1 MSFIGEAWRRFM
13 FLLRRGKMDRD
24 LAEEMRQH
32 AALKAEKNIAY
43 GMAPDEAQHAAQR
56 QIGNVTRQMEESRQ
70 SWGFPAV
77 ESVWQDIRYGL
88 RGLRKSPGFTTIA
101 MLTLALGIGAS
112 TAIFSIVNT
121 VLLRP
126 LPYKD
131 SSRLVHVWTVSSM
144 FPEFTLGQSIPNL
157 QDIEARSHSF
167 ETLATFEVRARNLTG
182 SGEPEQ
188 LRTVEVSP
196 SFLTLFGVHPI
207 IGRDFRPED
216 EQRKDGDVVLLSYG
230 LWQRRFG
237 GDRSIIGR
245 TIMLSQQPWTVAGVL
260 PSGFSFPGNIDALV
274 PRNIP
279 PGNRTERQAWMYTAL
294 GKLRPGV
301 SLAKA
306 QSEMN
311 GIAAALAHQ
320 YPQDATGIQFPL
332 VTLQDDATRRS
343 KPQLLALLGAVGFL
357 LLIACANV
365 SNLVLSRG
373 LRRQREIAVRAA
385 LGASRRRILR
395 QLLIESLLLAMAGGV
410 AGAGLAIAGV
420 RLFRALAPAGFPRIE
435 ELRTEPVTLLIALIV
450 SALAGILC
458 GLAPALTITRGDLN
472 LPIRDNSAAS
482 SAPVR
487 LFSLRSFLVV
497 AEVALALVL
506 LTGSA
511 LMAQS
516 MMRLLRVDTGLTTDH
531 LLTGEMTLPKALYD
545 SKDSQHLFLERLLQ
559 ALQARRQF
567 SGAVLTNSPLLTGSV
582 TVTSFN
588 PALLGSTEKK
598 TTIEIRSVTP
608 DYFSTL
614 GIRIQRGR
622 IFNERDTAGALSV
635 ALINEAMA
643 RRFFPGQDP
652 LGKPLKFDADD
663 KTPSQIVGVV
673 ADTRDSGLNAPPRL
687 QAYFPLLQNPS
698 ERVYILVRSS
708 LDPAATIAEV
718 QRTVWSVDK
727 DLPLSKTRT
736 MGEVISESVAEPR
749 FRTWLVSIFAIAGL
763 TLTLIG
769 IYGVISYS
777 VRQRTREMGIR
788 IALGAQSGSL
798 LGLVLRQAVVLTV
811 TGAVIGIIGSLLLM
825 RLLASQ
831 LFEIKPGD
839 PVTLIGAVLLMMI
852 VAVAASWVP
861 ARRATKVDPMIALRY
876 E

>member
-1 MSFIGEAWRRFM
+1 MSGIGEISRR
-13 FLLRRGKMDRD
+13 
-24 LAEEMRQH
+24 
-32 AALKAEKNIAY
+32 
-43 GMAPDEAQHAAQR
+43 
-56 QIGNVTRQMEESRQ
+56 S
-70 SWGFPAV
+70 V
-77 ESVWQDIRYGL
+77 ESVAQDVRYGL
-88 RGLRKSPGFTTIA
+88 RGLRKSPGFTTVA

-131 SSRLVHVWTVSSM
+131 SSRLVHVWTTSTM

-167 ETLATFEVRARNLTG
+167 ETLATYETRARNLTG
-182 SGEPEQ
+182 RGEPEQ
-188 LRTVEVSP
+188 LRTAEVSS
-196 SFLTLFGVHPI
+196 SFLALFGVHPVA
-207 IGRDFRPED
+207 GRDFRPED

-230 LWQRRFG
+230 LWQQRFG
-237 GDRSIIGR
+237 GDRNIVGKVI
-245 TIMLSQQPWTVAGVL
+245 TLDQKPWTVAGVL
-260 PSGFSFPGNIDALV
+260 PSGFSFPGKIDALV

-279 PGNRTERQAWMYTAL
+279 PENLRERQAWMYSTL

-301 SLAKA
+301 PLGTA

-332 VTLQDDATRRS
+332 VTLQNAATRNG
-343 KPQLLALLGAVGFL
+343 KPELLALLGAVGFL

-373 LRRQREIAVRAA
+373 LRRRREIAVRAA

-395 QLLIESLLLAMAGGV
+395 QLVIESLLLAMAGGV
-410 AGAGLAIAGV
+410 AGAALAIIGV
-420 RLFRALAPAGFPRIE
+420 RLFRVLAPAGFPRIE
-435 ELRTEPVTLLIALIV
+435 ELHTEPVTLLIALIV

-458 GLAPALTITRGDLN
+458 GLAPAMTITRGDLN

-487 LFSLRSFLVV
+487 MVSLRSFLVV

-531 LLTGEMTLPKALYD
+531 LLTGELTLPKALYD

-559 ALQARRQF
+559 ALHARPQF
-567 SGAVLTNSPLLTGSV
+567 SGVVLTNSPLLTGSL
-582 TVTSFN
+582 TVSSFN
-588 PALLGSTEKK
+588 PAVLGSSEKK
-598 TTIEIRSVTP
+598 TTLEIRSVTP

-614 GIRIQRGR
+614 GIRIKRGR
-622 IFNERDTAGALSV
+622 IFNERDTTGTLPV

-643 RRFFPGQDP
+643 RRFFSGSDP
-652 LGKPLKFDADD
+652 IGKQLKFDADD
-663 KTPSQIVGVV
+663 KTGSQIVGVA

-698 ERVYILVRSS
+698 ERVHILVRSS
-708 LDPAATIAEV
+708 LDPAAAIAEV
-718 QRTVWSVDK
+718 QRAVWSVDK

-749 FRTWLVSIFAIAGL
+749 FRTWLLSAFAFAGL
-763 TLTLIG
+763 ILTLIG

-798 LGLVLRQAVVLTV
+798 LGLVLRQAVVLAL
-811 TGAVIGIIGSLLLM
+811 TGAVCGAIGSLLLM

-839 PVTLIGAVLLMMI
+839 PGTLIGAALLMMI
-852 VAVAASWVP
+852 VALAASWIP
-861 ARRATKVDPMIALRY
+861 ARRATKVDPMIALRH

>member
-13 FLLRRGKMDRD
+13 FLLRRGQMDRD

-207 IGRDFRPED
+207 IGRDLRPED

-708 LDPAATIAEV
+708 LDPAAAIAEV

>member
-1 MSFIGEAWRRFM
+1 MSLIGQAWRRFM
-13 FLLRRGKMDRD
+13 FLLRRGQMDRD

-32 AALKAEKNIAY
+32 AALKAERNIAS
-43 GMAPDEAQHAAQR
+43 GMDPDEAQYAAKR

-70 SWGFPAV
+70 SWGFPFV
-77 ESVWQDIRYGL
+77 ESVIQDMHYSL
-88 RGLRKSPGFTTIA
+88 RGLRKSPSFTAVA

-126 LPYKD
+126 LPFKD

-167 ETLATFEVRARNLTG
+167 ETFATYEVHERNLTG

-188 LRTVEVSP
+188 LRTAEVSS
-196 SFLTLFGVHPI
+196 SFLTLFGVHPVV
-207 IGRDFRPED
+207 GRDFRPED
-216 EQRKDGDVVLLSYG
+216 EQKKDGDVVLLSYG

-237 GDRSIIGR
+237 GNASIVGKA
-245 TIMLSQQPWTVAGVL
+245 IMLGHKPWTVAGVL
-260 PSGFSFPGNIDALV
+260 PSGFSFPANIDALV
-274 PRNIP
+274 PRDIP
-279 PGNRTERQAWMYTAL
+279 PGNFRERQAWMYMTL
-294 GKLRPGV
+294 GKLRPDV
-301 SLAKA
+301 PLAKA

-311 GIAAALAHQ
+311 GIAAALARQ
-320 YPQDATGIQFPL
+320 YPQDATGVQFPL
-332 VTLQDDATRRS
+332 VTIQDDRTRRG

-373 LRRQREIAVRAA
+373 LRRQREIALRTA

-395 QLLIESLLLAMAGGV
+395 QLLMESLLLAMTGGV
-410 AGAGLAIAGV
+410 AGTALAITGV

-435 ELRTEPVTLLIALIV
+435 ELRTEPITLLIALII

-472 LPIRDNSAAS
+472 PSIRDSSSAS
-482 SAPVR
+482 SAPAR
-487 LFSLRSFLVV
+487 LFSLRSSLVV
-497 AEVALALVL
+497 TEVALALVL

-516 MMRLLRVDTGLTTDH
+516 MMRLLRADTGLTTEH
-531 LLTGEMTLPKALYD
+531 LLTGELTLPKALYD

-559 ALQARRQF
+559 ALQSRPQF

-582 TVTSFN
+582 TVSSFD
-588 PALLGSTEKK
+588 PAVLGSSEKK
-598 TTIEIRSVTP
+598 TTLQTHSVTP
-608 DYFSTL
+608 DYFPTL
-614 GIRIQRGR
+614 GIRILRGR
-622 IFNERDTAGALSV
+622 VFNERDTTGTLSV
-635 ALINEAMA
+635 VVINDIMA
-643 RRFFPGQDP
+643 RRFFSGENP
-652 LGKPLKFDADD
+652 LGKKLKFGDDD
-663 KTPSQIVGVV
+663 KTSSQIVGVV
-673 ADTRDSGLNAPPRL
+673 ANTRDSGLNAPPRL
-687 QAYFPLLQNPS
+687 QAYFPILQNPS

-708 LDPAATIAEV
+708 LDPAAAIAEV
-718 QRTVWSVDK
+718 QSAVWSVDK

-749 FRTWLVSIFAIAGL
+749 FRTWLLSIFAIAGL

-777 VRQRTREMGIR
+777 VGQRTREMGIR
-788 IALGAQSGSL
+788 IALGAQSASL
-798 LGLVLRQAVVLTV
+798 LGLVLRQAIVIAV
-811 TGAVIGIIGSLLLM
+811 TGAIFGIIGSLLLM

-839 PVTLIGAVLLMMI
+839 PVTLIGAALLMMI
-852 VAVAASWVP
+852 VALVASWIP

>member
-1 MSFIGEAWRRFM
+1 MSGIGE
-13 FLLRRGKMDRD
+13 
-24 LAEEMRQH
+24 
-32 AALKAEKNIAY
+32 I
-43 GMAPDEAQHAAQR
+43 
-56 QIGNVTRQMEESRQ
+56 SRT
-70 SWGFPAV
+70 FI
-77 ESVWQDIRYGL
+77 ESVGQDVRYGL
-88 RGLRKSPGFTTIA
+88 RGLRKSPGFTTVA

-131 SSRLVHVWTVSSM
+131 SSRLVHVWTTSTM

-167 ETLATFEVRARNLTG
+167 ETLATYETRARNLTG

-188 LRTVEVSP
+188 VRTADVSS
-196 SFLTLFGVHPI
+196 SFLTLFGVHPVL
-207 IGRDFRPED
+207 GRDFRPED

-237 GDRSIIGR
+237 GNRSIVGQVI
-245 TIMLSQQPWTVAGVL
+245 TLDQKPWIVAGVL
-260 PSGFSFPGNIDALV
+260 PSGFSFPGKIDALV
-274 PRNIP
+274 PRNVP
-279 PGNRTERQAWMYTAL
+279 PEHLRERQAWMYMTL
-294 GKLRPGV
+294 GKLRPDV
-301 SLAKA
+301 PLAMA

-320 YPQDATGIQFPL
+320 YPKDAAGIQFPL
-332 VTLQDDATRRS
+332 MTLQANATRNG

-373 LRRQREIAVRAA
+373 VRRQREIAVRAA

-395 QLLIESLLLAMAGGV
+395 QLVIESLLLAMAGGV
-410 AGAGLAIAGV
+410 AGAVVAIAGV
-420 RLFRALAPAGFPRIE
+420 RLFRVLAPAGFPRIE
-435 ELRTEPVTLLIALIV
+435 ELRTEPITLLIALIV

-458 GLAPALTITRGDLN
+458 GLAPAMTITRGDLN
-472 LPIRDNSAAS
+472 VPIRDNSAAS

-487 LFSLRSFLVV
+487 LVSLRSFLVV

-559 ALQARRQF
+559 ALKARPQF
-567 SGAVLTNSPLLTGSV
+567 NGVVLTNSPLLTGSL
-582 TVTSFN
+582 TVSSFD
-588 PALLGSTEKK
+588 PAVLGSSEKK
-598 TTIEIRSVTP
+598 TTLEIRSVTP

-622 IFNERDTAGALSV
+622 IFNEHDTTGSLSV

-643 RRFFPGQDP
+643 RRFFSGKDP
-652 LGKPLKFDADD
+652 IGKQLKFDADD
-663 KTPSQIVGVV
+663 KTGSQIVGVV

-698 ERVYILVRSS
+698 ERVHILVRSS
-708 LDPAATIAEV
+708 LDPAAAIAEV
-718 QRTVWSVDK
+718 QRAVWSVDK

-749 FRTWLVSIFAIAGL
+749 FRTWLLSAFAFAGL
-763 TLTLIG
+763 ILTLIG

-798 LGLVLRQAVVLTV
+798 LGLVLRQAVALAL
-811 TGAVIGIIGSLLLM
+811 TGAVCGAIGSLLLM

-839 PVTLIGAVLLMMI
+839 PVTLIGAALLMMI
-852 VAVAASWVP
+852 VALAASWFP
-861 ARRATKVDPMIALRY
+861 ARRATKVDPMIALRH

>member
-1 MSFIGEAWRRFM
+1 
-13 FLLRRGKMDRD
+13 
-24 LAEEMRQH
+24 
-32 AALKAEKNIAY
+32 
-43 GMAPDEAQHAAQR
+43 
-56 QIGNVTRQMEESRQ
+56 
-70 SWGFPAV
+70 
-77 ESVWQDIRYGL
+77 
-88 RGLRKSPGFTTIA
+88 
-101 MLTLALGIGAS
+101 
-112 TAIFSIVNT
+112 
-121 VLLRP
+121 
-126 LPYKD
+126 
-131 SSRLVHVWTVSSM
+131 
-144 FPEFTLGQSIPNL
+144 
-157 QDIEARSHSF
+157 
-167 ETLATFEVRARNLTG
+167 
-182 SGEPEQ
+182 
-188 LRTVEVSP
+188 VEVSP

-207 IGRDFRPED
+207 IGRDLRPED

-708 LDPAATIAEV
+708 LDPAAAIAEV

>member
-1 MSFIGEAWRRFM
+1 M
-13 FLLRRGKMDRD
+13 FLLRRGQMDRD

-207 IGRDFRPED
+207 IGRDLRPED

-708 LDPAATIAEV
+708 LDPAAAIAEV

>member
-1 MSFIGEAWRRFM
+1 MSFTGQAWRRFM
-13 FLLRRGKMDRD
+13 FLLRRRQMDRD

-32 AALKAEKNIAY
+32 AALKAQKNVAS
-43 GMAPDEAQHAAQR
+43 GMDPDEAQYAAQR
-56 QIGNVTRQMEESRQ
+56 QIGNVTRMMEESRQ
-70 SWGFPAV
+70 SWGFPAL

-88 RGLRKSPGFTTIA
+88 RGLRKSPGFTTVA

-131 SSRLVHVWTVSSM
+131 SSRLVHVWTVTTM

-167 ETLATFEVRARNLTG
+167 ETLATYEVGARNLTG
-182 SGEPEQ
+182 NGEPEQ
-188 LRTVEVSP
+188 LRTAEVS
-196 SFLTLFGVHPI
+196 SGFLTLFGVHPVV
-207 IGRDFRPED
+207 GRDFRPED

-237 GDRSIIGR
+237 GDGNIVGR
-245 TIMLSQQPWTVAGVL
+245 IIMLGQKPWTVAGVL

-274 PRNIP
+274 PRDVP
-279 PGNRTERQAWMYTAL
+279 PGNLRERQAWMYMTL
-294 GKLRPGV
+294 GKLRPGGP
-301 SLAKA
+301 LAMAPSAMK
-306 QSEMN
+306 
-311 GIAAALAHQ
+311 GIATPLAPQ
-320 YPQDATGIQFPL
+320 YPQDAAGIEFPL
-332 VTLQDDATRRS
+332 VTLHDAETRNG

-357 LLIACANV
+357 LLIGCANV

-373 LRRQREIAVRAA
+373 LRRQREIAVRTA
-385 LGASRRRILR
+385 LGRSRRRILR

-410 AGAGLAIAGV
+410 AGAVLAMAGV
-420 RLFRALAPAGFPRIE
+420 RLFRTLAPAGFPRIE
-435 ELRTEPVTLLIALIV
+435 ELRTEPVTLLIALII

-472 LPIRDNSAAS
+472 LSIRDTTAAS
-482 SAPVR
+482 SAPAH

-516 MMRLLRVDTGLTTDH
+516 MVRLLRADTGLTTDH
-531 LLTGEMTLPKALYD
+531 LLTGELTLPKALYD

-559 ALQARRQF
+559 ALQTQPQF
-567 SGAVLTNSPLLTGSV
+567 SGVVLTNSPLLTGSG
-582 TVTSFN
+582 TVSSFD
-588 PALLGSTEKK
+588 PAALGSSEKK
-598 TTIEIRSVTP
+598 TTLEIRSVTP
-608 DYFSTL
+608 DYFSAL

-622 IFNERDTAGALSV
+622 IFNERDTTGSLPV

-643 RRFFPGQDP
+643 RRFFSGEDP
-652 LGKPLKFDADD
+652 LGKQLKFGDDD
-663 KTPSQIVGVV
+663 KTSSQIVGVV

-698 ERVYILVRSS
+698 ERVDILVRSS
-708 LDPAATIAEV
+708 LDPAVAIAGV
-718 QRTVWSVDK
+718 QRAVWSVDK

-736 MGEVISESVAEPR
+736 MGEVISDSVAEPR
-749 FRTWLVSIFAIAGL
+749 FRTWLLSIFAIAGL
-763 TLTLIG
+763 SLTLIG

-798 LGLVLRQAVVLTV
+798 LGLVLRQAVVLAV
-811 TGAVIGIIGSLLLM
+811 TGAVCGVIGSLLLM

-839 PVTLIGAVLLMMI
+839 PVTLTGAALLMMI
-852 VAVAASWVP
+852 VALAASWIP

>member
-1 MSFIGEAWRRFM
+1 MSGIGE
-13 FLLRRGKMDRD
+13 
-24 LAEEMRQH
+24 
-32 AALKAEKNIAY
+32 I
-43 GMAPDEAQHAAQR
+43 
-56 QIGNVTRQMEESRQ
+56 SRT
-70 SWGFPAV
+70 FI
-77 ESVWQDIRYGL
+77 ESVSQDVRYGL
-88 RGLRKSPGFTTIA
+88 RGLRKSPGFTTVA

-131 SSRLVHVWTVSSM
+131 SSRLVHVWTTSTM

-167 ETLATFEVRARNLTG
+167 ETLATYETRARNLTG

-188 LRTVEVSP
+188 LRTADVSS
-196 SFLTLFGVHPI
+196 SFLTLFGVHPVL
-207 IGRDFRPED
+207 GRDFRPED

-237 GDRSIIGR
+237 GNRSIVGQVI
-245 TIMLSQQPWTVAGVL
+245 TLDQKPWIVAGVL
-260 PSGFSFPGNIDALV
+260 PSGFSFPGKIDALV
-274 PRNIP
+274 PRNVP
-279 PGNRTERQAWMYTAL
+279 PEHLRERQAWMYMTL
-294 GKLRPGV
+294 GKLRPDV
-301 SLAKA
+301 PLAMA

-320 YPQDATGIQFPL
+320 YPKDAAGIQFPL
-332 VTLQDDATRRS
+332 MTLQANATRNG

-373 LRRQREIAVRAA
+373 VRRQREIAVRAA

-395 QLLIESLLLAMAGGV
+395 QLVIESLLLAMAGGV
-410 AGAGLAIAGV
+410 AGAVVAIAGV
-420 RLFRALAPAGFPRIE
+420 RLFRVLAPAGFPRIE
-435 ELRTEPVTLLIALIV
+435 ELRTEPITLLIALIV

-458 GLAPALTITRGDLN
+458 GLAPAMTITRGDLN
-472 LPIRDNSAAS
+472 VPIRDNSAAS

-487 LFSLRSFLVV
+487 LVSLRSFLVV

-559 ALQARRQF
+559 ALKARPQF
-567 SGAVLTNSPLLTGSV
+567 SGVVLTNSPLLTGSL
-582 TVTSFN
+582 TVSSFD
-588 PALLGSTEKK
+588 PAVLGSSEKK
-598 TTIEIRSVTP
+598 TTLEIRSVTP

-622 IFNERDTAGALSV
+622 IFNEHDTTGSLSV

-643 RRFFPGQDP
+643 RRFFSGKDP
-652 LGKPLKFDADD
+652 IGKQLKFDADD
-663 KTPSQIVGVV
+663 KTGSQIVGVV

-698 ERVYILVRSS
+698 ERVHILVRSS
-708 LDPAATIAEV
+708 LDPAAAIAEV
-718 QRTVWSVDK
+718 QRAVWSVDK

-749 FRTWLVSIFAIAGL
+749 FRTWLLSAFAFAGL
-763 TLTLIG
+763 ILTLIG

-788 IALGAQSGSL
+788 IALGAQSESL
-798 LGLVLRQAVVLTV
+798 LGLILRQAIVLAV
-811 TGAVIGIIGSLLLM
+811 TGAVCGAIGSLLLM

-839 PVTLIGAVLLMMI
+839 PVTLIGASLLMMI
-852 VAVAASWVP
+852 VALAASWFP
-861 ARRATKVDPMIALRY
+861 ARRATKVDPMIALRH

>member
-1 MSFIGEAWRRFM
+1 
-13 FLLRRGKMDRD
+13 
-24 LAEEMRQH
+24 
-32 AALKAEKNIAY
+32 
-43 GMAPDEAQHAAQR
+43 
-56 QIGNVTRQMEESRQ
+56 
-70 SWGFPAV
+70 
-77 ESVWQDIRYGL
+77 
-88 RGLRKSPGFTTIA
+88 
-101 MLTLALGIGAS
+101 
-112 TAIFSIVNT
+112 
-121 VLLRP
+121 
-126 LPYKD
+126 
-131 SSRLVHVWTVSSM
+131 
-144 FPEFTLGQSIPNL
+144 
-157 QDIEARSHSF
+157 
-167 ETLATFEVRARNLTG
+167 
-182 SGEPEQ
+182 
-188 LRTVEVSP
+188 
-196 SFLTLFGVHPI
+196 
-207 IGRDFRPED
+207 
-216 EQRKDGDVVLLSYG
+216 
-230 LWQRRFG
+230 
-237 GDRSIIGR
+237 
-245 TIMLSQQPWTVAGVL
+245 
-260 PSGFSFPGNIDALV
+260 
-274 PRNIP
+274 
-279 PGNRTERQAWMYTAL
+279 
-294 GKLRPGV
+294 
-301 SLAKA
+301 
-306 QSEMN
+306 MN

-777 VRQRTREMGIR
+777 MRQRTREMGIR

>member
-1 MSFIGEAWRRFM
+1 MSGIGEISRRS
-13 FLLRRGKMDRD
+13 
-24 LAEEMRQH
+24 
-32 AALKAEKNIAY
+32 I
-43 GMAPDEAQHAAQR
+43 
-56 QIGNVTRQMEESRQ
+56 
-70 SWGFPAV
+70 
-77 ESVWQDIRYGL
+77 ESVAQDVRYGL
-88 RGLRKSPGFTTIA
+88 RGLRKSPGFTTVA

-131 SSRLVHVWTVSSM
+131 SSRLVHVWTTSTM
-144 FPEFTLGQSIPNL
+144 FPEFTIGQSIPNL
-157 QDIEARSHSF
+157 QDIEARSHSL
-167 ETLATFEVRARNLTG
+167 ETLATYETRARNLTG

-188 LRTVEVSP
+188 LRTADVS
-196 SFLTLFGVHPI
+196 SNFLTLFGVHPLM
-207 IGRDFRPED
+207 GRDFRPED

-230 LWQRRFG
+230 LWQQRFG
-237 GDRSIIGR
+237 GDRNIVGKVI
-245 TIMLSQQPWTVAGVL
+245 TLDQKPWTVVGIL
-260 PSGFSFPGNIDALV
+260 PSGFSFPGKIDALI

-279 PGNRTERQAWMYTAL
+279 PGNLRERQAWMYMTL

-301 SLAKA
+301 PLATA

-320 YPQDATGIQFPL
+320 YPKDATGIQFPL
-332 VTLQDDATRRS
+332 VTLQANATRNG
-343 KPQLLALLGAVGFL
+343 KPELLALLGAVGFL

-395 QLLIESLLLAMAGGV
+395 QLVIESLLLAMAGGV
-410 AGAGLAIAGV
+410 AGAVLAVIGV
-420 RLFRALAPAGFPRIE
+420 RLFRVLAPAGFPRIE
-435 ELRTEPVTLLIALIV
+435 ELHTEPVTLLIALIV

-472 LPIRDNSAAS
+472 MPIRDNSAAS

-487 LFSLRSFLVV
+487 MVSLRSFLVV

-516 MMRLLRVDTGLTTDH
+516 MMRLLRADTGLTTDH
-531 LLTGEMTLPKALYD
+531 LLTGELTLPKALYD

-559 ALQARRQF
+559 ALHARPQF
-567 SGAVLTNSPLLTGSV
+567 SGVVLTNSPLLTGSL
-582 TVTSFN
+582 TVSSFD
-588 PALLGSTEKK
+588 PAVLGSSEKK
-598 TTIEIRSVTP
+598 TTLEIRSVTP

-622 IFNERDTAGALSV
+622 IFNERDTTGSLSV

-643 RRFFPGQDP
+643 RRFFSDKDP
-652 LGKPLKFDADD
+652 IGKQLKFDADD
-663 KTPSQIVGVV
+663 KTGSQIVGVV
-673 ADTRDSGLNAPPRL
+673 ADTRDTGLNAPPRL
-687 QAYFPLLQNPS
+687 QEYFPLLQNPS
-698 ERVYILVRSS
+698 ERVHILVRSS
-708 LDPAATIAEV
+708 MDPAAAIAEV
-718 QRTVWSVDK
+718 QRAVWSVDK
-727 DLPLSKTRT
+727 DLPLSKART

-749 FRTWLVSIFAIAGL
+749 FRTWLLSAFAVAGL
-763 TLTLIG
+763 VLTLIG

-798 LGLVLRQAVVLTV
+798 LGLVLRQAVALALA
-811 TGAVIGIIGSLLLM
+811 GAVCGAIGSLLLM

-839 PVTLIGAVLLMMI
+839 PVTLIGAALLMMM
-852 VAVAASWVP
+852 VALAASWIP
-861 ARRATKVDPMIALRY
+861 ARRATKVDPMIALRH

>member
-1 MSFIGEAWRRFM
+1 MSGIGEISRRS
-13 FLLRRGKMDRD
+13 
-24 LAEEMRQH
+24 
-32 AALKAEKNIAY
+32 I
-43 GMAPDEAQHAAQR
+43 
-56 QIGNVTRQMEESRQ
+56 
-70 SWGFPAV
+70 
-77 ESVWQDIRYGL
+77 ESVAQDVRYGL
-88 RGLRKSPGFTTIA
+88 RGLRKSPGFTTVA

-131 SSRLVHVWTVSSM
+131 SSRLVHVWTTSTM

-167 ETLATFEVRARNLTG
+167 ETLATVETRAKNLTG

-188 LRTVEVSP
+188 LRTAAVS
-196 SFLTLFGVHPI
+196 SGFLTLFGVHPVL
-207 IGRDFRPED
+207 GRDFRPED

-237 GDRSIIGR
+237 GDGSIVGR
-245 TIMLSQQPWTVAGVL
+245 VIMLDQQPWTVAGVL
-260 PSGFSFPGNIDALV
+260 PSGFSFPAKIDALV
-274 PRNIP
+274 PRNVP
-279 PGNRTERQAWMYTAL
+279 PEHLRERQAWMYMTL
-294 GKLRPGV
+294 GKLRPDV
-301 SLAKA
+301 PLAMA

-311 GIAAALAHQ
+311 GIASALAHQ
-320 YPQDATGIQFPL
+320 YPKDAAGIQFPL
-332 VTLQDDATRRS
+332 VTLQANATRNG

-395 QLLIESLLLAMAGGV
+395 QLVIESLLLAMAGGAV
-410 AGAGLAIAGV
+410 GAALAIAGV
-420 RLFRALAPAGFPRIE
+420 RLFRVLAPAGFPRIE
-435 ELRTEPVTLLIALIV
+435 ELRTEPITLLIALMV

-487 LFSLRSFLVV
+487 LVSLRSFLVV

-531 LLTGEMTLPKALYD
+531 LLTGELTLPKALYD

-559 ALQARRQF
+559 ALHARPQF
-567 SGAVLTNSPLLTGSV
+567 SGVVLTNSPLLTGNL
-582 TVTSFN
+582 TVSSFD
-588 PALLGSTEKK
+588 PAVLGSSEKK
-598 TTIEIRSVTP
+598 TTLEIRSVTP

-622 IFNERDTAGALSV
+622 IFNERDTTGSLSV
-635 ALINEAMA
+635 TLINEAMA
-643 RRFFPGQDP
+643 RRFFPGVDP
-652 LGKPLKFDADD
+652 IGKLLKFEADD
-663 KTPSQIVGVV
+663 KTGAQIVGVV
-673 ADTRDSGLNAPPRL
+673 ADTRDTGLNAPPRL
-687 QAYFPLLQNPS
+687 QEYFPLLQNPS
-698 ERVYILVRSS
+698 ERVHILVRSS
-708 LDPAATIAEV
+708 LDPAAAIAEV
-718 QRTVWSVDK
+718 QRAVWSVDK

-749 FRTWLVSIFAIAGL
+749 FRTWLLSAFAFAGL
-763 TLTLIG
+763 ILTLIG

-798 LGLVLRQAVVLTV
+798 LGLVLRQAVVLAV
-811 TGAVIGIIGSLLLM
+811 TGAVCGAIGSLLLM

-839 PVTLIGAVLLMMI
+839 PVTLIGAALLMMI
-852 VAVAASWVP
+852 VALAAAWIP
-861 ARRATKVDPMIALRY
+861 ARRATKVDPMIALRH

>member
-1 MSFIGEAWRRFM
+1 MSFIGQAWRRFV
-13 FLLRRGKMDRD
+13 FLLRRGQMDRD
-24 LAEEMRQH
+24 LAEEMSQH
-32 AALKAEKNIAY
+32 AALKTQKNIVS
-43 GMAPDEAQHAAQR
+43 GMDQDEAQYAAQR
-56 QIGNVTRQMEESRQ
+56 QIGNVTRMMEESRQ
-70 SWGFPAV
+70 SWGFPAL
-77 ESVWQDIRYGL
+77 ESVWLDIRYGV
-88 RGLRKSPGFTTIA
+88 RGLRKSPGFTTVA
-101 MLTLALGIGAS
+101 MLTLALGIGAA

-131 SSRLVHVWTVSSM
+131 SSRLVHVWTTSTM

-157 QDIEARSHSF
+157 QDIETRSRSF
-167 ETLATFEVRARNLTG
+167 ETLATYEVQARNLTG

-188 LRTVEVSP
+188 LRTADVS
-196 SFLTLFGVHPI
+196 SGFLTLFGVHPVV
-207 IGRDFRPED
+207 GRDFRPED
-216 EQRKDGDVVLLSYG
+216 EQKKEGDVVLLSYG

-237 GDRSIIGR
+237 GDGGMVGR
-245 TIMLSQQPWTVAGVL
+245 AIMLDQKPWIVAGVL
-260 PSGFSFPGNIDALV
+260 PPGFSFPGDIDALV
-274 PRNIP
+274 PRNVS
-279 PGNRTERQAWMYTAL
+279 PGNLRERQGWLYMAL
-294 GKLRPGV
+294 GKLRPDV
-301 SLAKA
+301 SIATA

-332 VTLQDDATRRS
+332 VTLQDNATRNG

-373 LRRQREIAVRAA
+373 LRRQREIAVRTA

-395 QLLIESLLLAMAGGV
+395 QLMIESLLLAMAGGV
-410 AGAGLAIAGV
+410 AGTAVAIAGV
-420 RLFRALAPAGFPRIE
+420 RLFRVLAPAGFPRIE

-458 GLAPALTITRGDLN
+458 GLAPALTITRGEMN
-472 LPIRDNSAAS
+472 LSIRGNTAS
-482 SAPVR
+482 SSVPTH

-516 MMRLLRVDTGLTTDH
+516 MMRLLRADTGLTTDH
-531 LLTGEMTLPKALYD
+531 VLTGELTLPKALYD

-559 ALQARRQF
+559 ALQARPQL
-567 SGAVLTNSPLLTGSV
+567 SGVVLTNSPLLTGSV
-582 TVTSFN
+582 TVSSFD
-588 PALLGSTEKK
+588 PSVLGSSEKK
-598 TTIEIRSVTP
+598 TTLEIRSVTP

-614 GIRIQRGR
+614 GIRIERGR
-622 IFNERDTAGALSV
+622 IFNERDTTGSLPV

-643 RRFFPGQDP
+643 RRFFPGENP
-652 LGKPLKFDADD
+652 LGKQLKFDADD
-663 KTPSQIVGVV
+663 KTGSQIVGVV

-698 ERVYILVRSS
+698 ELVHILVRSS
-708 LDPAATIAEV
+708 LDPAAAIAEV
-718 QRTVWSVDK
+718 QRAVWSVDK

-736 MGEVISESVAEPR
+736 MGEVISESVAETR
-749 FRTWLVSIFAIAGL
+749 FRTWLLSIFAAAGL

-788 IALGAQSGSL
+788 IALGAQPGSL
-798 LGLVLRQAVVLTV
+798 LGLVLRQAVVLAL
-811 TGAVIGIIGSLLLM
+811 TGAVCGVIGSLLLM
-825 RLLASQ
+825 RLLVSQ

-839 PVTLIGAVLLMMI
+839 PVTLIGAALLMMI
-852 VAVAASWVP
+852 VALAASWIP

>member
-13 FLLRRGKMDRD
+13 FLLRRGQMDRD

-112 TAIFSIVNT
+112 TAIFSIANT

-207 IGRDFRPED
+207 IGRDLRPED

-708 LDPAATIAEV
+708 LDPAAAIAEV

-749 FRTWLVSIFAIAGL
+749 FRTWLVSIFAIAGV

>member
-1 MSFIGEAWRRFM
+1 MSGIGE
-13 FLLRRGKMDRD
+13 
-24 LAEEMRQH
+24 
-32 AALKAEKNIAY
+32 I
-43 GMAPDEAQHAAQR
+43 
-56 QIGNVTRQMEESRQ
+56 SRT
-70 SWGFPAV
+70 FI
-77 ESVWQDIRYGL
+77 ESVSQDVRYGL
-88 RGLRKSPGFTTIA
+88 RGLRKSPGFTTVA

-131 SSRLVHVWTVSSM
+131 SSRLVHVWTTSTM

-167 ETLATFEVRARNLTG
+167 ETLATYETRARNLTG

-188 LRTVEVSP
+188 VRTADVSS
-196 SFLTLFGVHPI
+196 SFLTLFGVHPVL
-207 IGRDFRPED
+207 GRDFRAED

-237 GDRSIIGR
+237 GNRSIVGQVI
-245 TIMLSQQPWTVAGVL
+245 TLDQKPWTVAGVL
-260 PSGFSFPGNIDALV
+260 PSGFSFPGKIDALV
-274 PRNIP
+274 PSNIP
-279 PGNRTERQAWMYTAL
+279 PGNLQERQAWMYMTL
-294 GKLRPGV
+294 GKLRPDV
-301 SLAKA
+301 PLAMA

-320 YPQDATGIQFPL
+320 YPKDAAGIQFPL
-332 VTLQDDATRRS
+332 MTLQANATRNG

-373 LRRQREIAVRAA
+373 VRRQREIAVRAA

-395 QLLIESLLLAMAGGV
+395 QLVIESLLLAMAGGV
-410 AGAGLAIAGV
+410 AGAVVAIAGV
-420 RLFRALAPAGFPRIE
+420 RLFRVLAPAGFPRIE
-435 ELRTEPVTLLIALIV
+435 ELRTEPITLLIALIV

-458 GLAPALTITRGDLN
+458 GLAPAMTITRGDLN
-472 LPIRDNSAAS
+472 VPIRDNSAAS

-487 LFSLRSFLVV
+487 LVSLRSFLVV

-559 ALQARRQF
+559 ALKARPQF
-567 SGAVLTNSPLLTGSV
+567 SGVVLTNSPLLTGSL
-582 TVTSFN
+582 TVSSFD
-588 PALLGSTEKK
+588 PAVLGSSEKK
-598 TTIEIRSVTP
+598 TTLEIRSVTP

-622 IFNERDTAGALSV
+622 IFNEHDTTGSLSV

-643 RRFFPGQDP
+643 RRFFSGKDP
-652 LGKPLKFDADD
+652 IGKQLKFDADD
-663 KTPSQIVGVV
+663 KTGSQIVGVV

-698 ERVYILVRSS
+698 ERVHILVRSS
-708 LDPAATIAEV
+708 LDPAAAIAEV
-718 QRTVWSVDK
+718 QRAVWSVDK

-749 FRTWLVSIFAIAGL
+749 FRTWLLSAFAFAGL
-763 TLTLIG
+763 ILTLIG

-788 IALGAQSGSL
+788 IALGAQSESL
-798 LGLVLRQAVVLTV
+798 LGLVLRQAIVLAV
-811 TGAVIGIIGSLLLM
+811 TGAVCGVIGSLLLM

-839 PVTLIGAVLLMMI
+839 PVTLIGAALLMMI
-852 VAVAASWVP
+852 VALAASWFP
-861 ARRATKVDPMIALRY
+861 ARRATKVDPMIALRH

>member
-1 MSFIGEAWRRFM
+1 MSGIGE
-13 FLLRRGKMDRD
+13 
-24 LAEEMRQH
+24 
-32 AALKAEKNIAY
+32 I
-43 GMAPDEAQHAAQR
+43 
-56 QIGNVTRQMEESRQ
+56 SRT
-70 SWGFPAV
+70 FI
-77 ESVWQDIRYGL
+77 ESVGQDVRYGL
-88 RGLRKSPGFTTIA
+88 RGLRKSPGFTTVA

-131 SSRLVHVWTVSSM
+131 SSRLVHVWTTSTM

-167 ETLATFEVRARNLTG
+167 ETLATYETRARNLTG

-188 LRTVEVSP
+188 LRTADVSS
-196 SFLTLFGVHPI
+196 SFLTLFGVHPVL
-207 IGRDFRPED
+207 GRDFRPED

-237 GDRSIIGR
+237 GNRSIVGQVI
-245 TIMLSQQPWTVAGVL
+245 TLDQKPWIVAGVL
-260 PSGFSFPGNIDALV
+260 PSGFSFPGKIDALV
-274 PRNIP
+274 PRNVP
-279 PGNRTERQAWMYTAL
+279 PEHLRERQAWMYMTL
-294 GKLRPGV
+294 GKLRPDV
-301 SLAKA
+301 PLAMA

-320 YPQDATGIQFPL
+320 YPKDAAGIQFPL
-332 VTLQDDATRRS
+332 MTLQANATRNG

-373 LRRQREIAVRAA
+373 VRRQREIAVRAA

-395 QLLIESLLLAMAGGV
+395 QLVIESLLLAMAGGV
-410 AGAGLAIAGV
+410 AGAVVAIAGV
-420 RLFRALAPAGFPRIE
+420 RLFRVLAPAGFPRIE
-435 ELRTEPVTLLIALIV
+435 ELRTEPITLLIALIV

-458 GLAPALTITRGDLN
+458 GLAPAMTITRGDLN
-472 LPIRDNSAAS
+472 VPIRDNSAAS

-487 LFSLRSFLVV
+487 LVSLRSFLVV

-559 ALQARRQF
+559 ALKARPQF
-567 SGAVLTNSPLLTGSV
+567 NGVVLTNSPLLTGSL
-582 TVTSFN
+582 TVSSFD
-588 PALLGSTEKK
+588 PAVLGSSEKK
-598 TTIEIRSVTP
+598 TTLEIRSVTP

-622 IFNERDTAGALSV
+622 IFNEHDTTGSLSV

-643 RRFFPGQDP
+643 RRFFSGKDP
-652 LGKPLKFDADD
+652 IGKQLKFDADD
-663 KTPSQIVGVV
+663 KTGSQIVGVV

-698 ERVYILVRSS
+698 ERVHILVRSS
-708 LDPAATIAEV
+708 LDPAAAIAEV
-718 QRTVWSVDK
+718 QRAVWSVDK

-749 FRTWLVSIFAIAGL
+749 FRTWLLSAFAFAGL
-763 TLTLIG
+763 ILTLIG

-788 IALGAQSGSL
+788 IALGAQSESL
-798 LGLVLRQAVVLTV
+798 LGLVLRQAIVLAV
-811 TGAVIGIIGSLLLM
+811 TGAVCGVIGSLLLM

-839 PVTLIGAVLLMMI
+839 PVTLIGAALLMMI
-852 VAVAASWVP
+852 VALAASWFP
-861 ARRATKVDPMIALRY
+861 ARRATKVDPMIALRH

>member
-1 MSFIGEAWRRFM
+1 
-13 FLLRRGKMDRD
+13 
-24 LAEEMRQH
+24 
-32 AALKAEKNIAY
+32 
-43 GMAPDEAQHAAQR
+43 
-56 QIGNVTRQMEESRQ
+56 
-70 SWGFPAV
+70 
-77 ESVWQDIRYGL
+77 
-88 RGLRKSPGFTTIA
+88 
-101 MLTLALGIGAS
+101 
-112 TAIFSIVNT
+112 
-121 VLLRP
+121 
-126 LPYKD
+126 
-131 SSRLVHVWTVSSM
+131 M
-144 FPEFTLGQSIPNL
+144 FPEFTLGRSIPNL

-207 IGRDFRPED
+207 IGRDLRPED

-260 PSGFSFPGNIDALV
+260 PSGFSFPRHLDALV

-279 PGNRTERQAWMYTAL
+279 PGNRTERQAGMYTSL

-373 LRRQREIAVRAA
+373 LRRQREIALRAA

-395 QLLIESLLLAMAGGV
+395 QLVVESLLLAMAGGV
-410 AGAGLAIAGV
+410 AGAALAIIGV
-420 RLFRALAPAGFPRIE
+420 RLFRVLAPAGFPRIE
-435 ELRTEPVTLLIALIV
+435 ELHTEPVTLLIALIV

-487 LFSLRSFLVV
+487 MVSLRSFLVV

-531 LLTGEMTLPKALYD
+531 LLTGELTLPKALYD
-545 SKDSQHLFLERLLQ
+545 SKESQHVFLERLLE
-559 ALQARRQF
+559 ALHARPQF
-567 SGAVLTNSPLLTGSV
+567 SEAVLTNSPLLTGSV
-582 TVTSFN
+582 TVSSFD
-588 PALLGSTEKK
+588 PAVLGSSEKK
-598 TTIEIRSVTP
+598 TTLEIRSVTP

-622 IFNERDTAGALSV
+622 IFNERDTTGTLSV

-643 RRFFPGQDP
+643 RRFFAGSDP
-652 LGKPLKFDADD
+652 IGKQLRFDADD
-663 KTPSQIVGVV
+663 KTGSQIVGVV

-698 ERVYILVRSS
+698 ERVHILVRSS
-708 LDPAATIAEV
+708 LDPAAAIAEV
-718 QRTVWSVDK
+718 QRAVWSVDK
-727 DLPLSKTRT
+727 DLP
-736 MGEVISESVAEPR
+736 
-749 FRTWLVSIFAIAGL
+749 
-763 TLTLIG
+763 
-769 IYGVISYS
+769 
-777 VRQRTREMGIR
+777 Q
-788 IALGAQSGSL
+788 
-798 LGLVLRQAVVLTV
+798 
-811 TGAVIGIIGSLLLM
+811 
-825 RLLASQ
+825 
-831 LFEIKPGD
+831 
-839 PVTLIGAVLLMMI
+839 
-852 VAVAASWVP
+852 
-861 ARRATKVDPMIALRY
+861 
-876 E
+876 

>member
-13 FLLRRGKMDRD
+13 FLLRRGQMDRD

-708 LDPAATIAEV
+708 LDPAAAIAEV

>member
-1 MSFIGEAWRRFM
+1 MSGIGE
-13 FLLRRGKMDRD
+13 
-24 LAEEMRQH
+24 
-32 AALKAEKNIAY
+32 I
-43 GMAPDEAQHAAQR
+43 
-56 QIGNVTRQMEESRQ
+56 SRT
-70 SWGFPAV
+70 FI
-77 ESVWQDIRYGL
+77 ESVGQDVRYGL
-88 RGLRKSPGFTTIA
+88 RGLRKSPGFTTVA

-131 SSRLVHVWTVSSM
+131 SSRLVHVWTTSTT
-144 FPEFTLGQSIPNL
+144 FPEFTIGQSIPNL

-167 ETLATFEVRARNLTG
+167 ETLATYETRARNLTG

-188 LRTVEVSP
+188 VRTADVSS
-196 SFLTLFGVHPI
+196 SFLSLFGVHPVL
-207 IGRDFRPED
+207 GRDFRPED
-216 EQRKDGDVVLLSYG
+216 EQRKEGDVVLLSYG

-237 GDRSIIGR
+237 GDRSIVGKVI
-245 TIMLSQQPWTVAGVL
+245 TLDQKPWIVAGVL
-260 PSGFSFPGNIDALV
+260 PSGFSFPGKIDALA
-274 PRNIP
+274 PRNVP
-279 PGNRTERQAWMYTAL
+279 PEHLRERQAWMYMTL
-294 GKLRPGV
+294 GKLRPDV
-301 SLAKA
+301 PLATA
-306 QSEMN
+306 QSEMK

-320 YPQDATGIQFPL
+320 YPKDAAGIQFPL
-332 VTLQDDATRRS
+332 MTLQASATRNG

-395 QLLIESLLLAMAGGV
+395 QLVIESLLLAMAGGV
-410 AGAGLAIAGV
+410 AGAVLAIAGV
-420 RLFRALAPAGFPRIE
+420 RLFRVLAPAGFPRIE

-458 GLAPALTITRGDLN
+458 GLAPATTITRGDLN
-472 LPIRDNSAAS
+472 VPIRDNSAAS

-487 LFSLRSFLVV
+487 LVSLRSFLVV

-559 ALQARRQF
+559 ALKARPQF
-567 SGAVLTNSPLLTGSV
+567 NGVVLTNSPLLTGSL
-582 TVTSFN
+582 TVSSFD
-588 PALLGSTEKK
+588 PAVLGSSEKK
-598 TTIEIRSVTP
+598 TTLEIRSVTP
-608 DYFSTL
+608 DYFLTL

-622 IFNERDTAGALSV
+622 IFNERDTTGSLSV

-643 RRFFPGQDP
+643 RRFFPGKDP
-652 LGKPLKFDADD
+652 IGKQLKFDADD
-663 KTPSQIVGVV
+663 KTGSQIVGVV

-698 ERVYILVRSS
+698 ERVHILVRSS
-708 LDPAATIAEV
+708 LDPAAAIAEV
-718 QRTVWSVDK
+718 QRAVWSVDK

-749 FRTWLVSIFAIAGL
+749 FRTWLLSAFAFAGL
-763 TLTLIG
+763 ILTLIG

-798 LGLVLRQAVVLTV
+798 LGLVLRQAVVLALA
-811 TGAVIGIIGSLLLM
+811 GAVCGAIGSLLLM

-839 PVTLIGAVLLMMI
+839 PITLIGASLLMMI
-852 VAVAASWVP
+852 VALAASWFP
-861 ARRATKVDPMIALRY
+861 ARRATKVDPMIALRH

>member
-1 MSFIGEAWRRFM
+1 
-13 FLLRRGKMDRD
+13 
-24 LAEEMRQH
+24 
-32 AALKAEKNIAY
+32 
-43 GMAPDEAQHAAQR
+43 
-56 QIGNVTRQMEESRQ
+56 
-70 SWGFPAV
+70 
-77 ESVWQDIRYGL
+77 
-88 RGLRKSPGFTTIA
+88 
-101 MLTLALGIGAS
+101 
-112 TAIFSIVNT
+112 
-121 VLLRP
+121 
-126 LPYKD
+126 
-131 SSRLVHVWTVSSM
+131 
-144 FPEFTLGQSIPNL
+144 
-157 QDIEARSHSF
+157 
-167 ETLATFEVRARNLTG
+167 
-182 SGEPEQ
+182 
-188 LRTVEVSP
+188 
-196 SFLTLFGVHPI
+196 
-207 IGRDFRPED
+207 
-216 EQRKDGDVVLLSYG
+216 
-230 LWQRRFG
+230 
-237 GDRSIIGR
+237 
-245 TIMLSQQPWTVAGVL
+245 
-260 PSGFSFPGNIDALV
+260 
-274 PRNIP
+274 
-279 PGNRTERQAWMYTAL
+279 
-294 GKLRPGV
+294 
-301 SLAKA
+301 
-306 QSEMN
+306 
-311 GIAAALAHQ
+311 
-320 YPQDATGIQFPL
+320 
-332 VTLQDDATRRS
+332 
-343 KPQLLALLGAVGFL
+343 
-357 LLIACANV
+357 
-365 SNLVLSRG
+365 
-373 LRRQREIAVRAA
+373 
-385 LGASRRRILR
+385 
-395 QLLIESLLLAMAGGV
+395 MAGGV

-708 LDPAATIAEV
+708 LDPAAAIAEV

>member
-1 MSFIGEAWRRFM
+1 MSFIGQAWRRFM
-13 FLLRRGKMDRD
+13 FLLRRGQMDRD
-24 LAEEMRQH
+24 LAEELRQH
-32 AALKAEKNIAY
+32 AALKAQKNVAS
-43 GMAPDEAQHAAQR
+43 GMDPDEAHYAAQR
-56 QIGNVTRQMEESRQ
+56 QIGNVTRMMEESRQ
-70 SWGFPAV
+70 SWGCPAL
-77 ESVWQDIRYGL
+77 ERMWQDIRYGL
-88 RGLRKSPGFTTIA
+88 RGLRKSPGFTTVA

-167 ETLATFEVRARNLTG
+167 ETLATYEVRARNLIGT
-182 SGEPEQ
+182 GEPEQ
-188 LRTVEVSP
+188 PRPAEVSS
-196 SFLTLFGVHPI
+196 SFLTLFGVHPVV
-207 IGRDFRPED
+207 GRDFRSED

-237 GDRSIIGR
+237 GDGSIVGR
-245 TIMLSQQPWTVAGVL
+245 AIMLDQKPWTVAGVL

-274 PRNIP
+274 PREIP
-279 PGNRTERQAWMYTAL
+279 PENLRERQAWLYITL

-301 SLAKA
+301 TLAMA

-320 YPQDATGIQFPL
+320 YPQDDASLQFPL
-332 VTLQDDATRRS
+332 VTLQDAATRNG

-373 LRRQREIAVRAA
+373 LQRQREIAVRTA
-385 LGASRRRILR
+385 LGASRRRILH
-395 QLLIESLLLAMAGGV
+395 QLLIESLLLAMAGGA
-410 AGAGLAIAGV
+410 AGAVLAIAGV
-420 RLFRALAPAGFPRIE
+420 RLFRGLAPAGFPRIE

-450 SALAGILC
+450 AALAGILC
-458 GLAPALTITRGDLN
+458 GLAPALTITRAHLN
-472 LPIRDNSAAS
+472 LSIRDTSAAS
-482 SAPVR
+482 SAPTHLV
-487 LFSLRSFLVV
+487 SLRSFLVV
-497 AEVALALVL
+497 TEVALALVL

-531 LLTGEMTLPKALYD
+531 LLPGELTLPKALYD
-545 SKDSQHLFLERLLQ
+545 SKESQHVFLERLLE
-559 ALQARRQF
+559 ALHARPQF
-567 SGAVLTNSPLLTGSV
+567 SEAVLTNSPLLTGSV
-582 TVTSFN
+582 TVSSFD
-588 PALLGSTEKK
+588 PAVLGSSEKK
-598 TTIEIRSVTP
+598 TTLEIRSVTP

-622 IFNERDTAGALSV
+622 IFNERDTTGTLSV

-643 RRFFPGQDP
+643 RRFFAGSDP
-652 LGKPLKFDADD
+652 IGKQLRFDADD
-663 KTPSQIVGVV
+663 KTGSQIVGVV

-698 ERVYILVRSS
+698 ERIHILVRSS
-708 LDPAATIAEV
+708 LDPAAAIAEL

-727 DLPLSKTRT
+727 DLPLSKART
-736 MGEVISESVAEPR
+736 MGDVISESVAEPR
-749 FRTWLVSIFAIAGL
+749 FRTWLLSAFAFAGL
-763 TLTLIG
+763 VLTLIG

-798 LGLVLRQAVVLTV
+798 LGLILRQAVVLAL
-811 TGAVIGIIGSLLLM
+811 TGAVAGIIGSLLLM

-852 VAVAASWVP
+852 VAVAASWIP

>member
-1 MSFIGEAWRRFM
+1 LTELNRQLTCHLQRLGTFRLLDAAYVRRKAMSGIGEISRTF
-13 FLLRRGKMDRD
+13 
-24 LAEEMRQH
+24 
-32 AALKAEKNIAY
+32 I
-43 GMAPDEAQHAAQR
+43 
-56 QIGNVTRQMEESRQ
+56 ESM
-70 SWGFPAV
+70 G
-77 ESVWQDIRYGL
+77 QDVRYGL
-88 RGLRKSPGFTTIA
+88 RGLRKSPGFTTVA

-131 SSRLVHVWTVSSM
+131 SSRLVHVWTTSTM

-167 ETLATFEVRARNLTG
+167 ETLATYETRARNLTG

-188 LRTVEVSP
+188 VRTADVSS
-196 SFLTLFGVHPI
+196 SFLTLFGVHPVL
-207 IGRDFRPED
+207 GRDFRPED

-230 LWQRRFG
+230 VWQRRFG
-237 GDRSIIGR
+237 GDRNIVGKVI
-245 TIMLSQQPWTVAGVL
+245 TLDQKPWIVAGVL
-260 PSGFSFPGNIDALV
+260 PPGFSFPAKIDALV
-274 PRNIP
+274 PRNVP
-279 PGNRTERQAWMYTAL
+279 PEHLRERQAWMYSTV
-294 GKLRPGV
+294 GKLRPDV
-301 SLAKA
+301 PLAMA

-320 YPQDATGIQFPL
+320 YPKDAAGIQFPL
-332 VTLQDDATRRS
+332 VTLQANATRNG

-395 QLLIESLLLAMAGGV
+395 QLVIESLLLAMAGGV
-410 AGAGLAIAGV
+410 AGAVLAIAGV
-420 RLFRALAPAGFPRIE
+420 RLFRVLAPAGFPRIE
-435 ELRTEPVTLLIALIV
+435 ELRTEPITLLIALMV

-458 GLAPALTITRGDLN
+458 GLAPAMTITRGDLN
-472 LPIRDNSAAS
+472 VPIRDNSAAS

-487 LFSLRSFLVV
+487 LVSLRSFLVIV
-497 AEVALALVL
+497 EVALALVL

-559 ALQARRQF
+559 ALHARPQF
-567 SGAVLTNSPLLTGSV
+567 SGVVLTNSPLLTGSL
-582 TVTSFN
+582 TVSSFD
-588 PALLGSTEKK
+588 PAVLGSSEKK
-598 TTIEIRSVTP
+598 TTLEIRSVTP

-614 GIRIQRGR
+614 GIPIQRGR
-622 IFNERDTAGALSV
+622 IFNERDTTGSLSV

-643 RRFFPGQDP
+643 RRFFSGKDP
-652 LGKPLKFDADD
+652 IGKQLKFDADD
-663 KTPSQIVGVV
+663 KTGSQIVGVV
-673 ADTRDSGLNAPPRL
+673 ADTRDSGLNAAPRL
-687 QAYFPLLQNPS
+687 QAYFPILQNPS
-698 ERVYILVRSS
+698 ERVHILVRSS
-708 LDPAATIAEV
+708 LDPAAAIAEV
-718 QRTVWSVDK
+718 QRAVWSVDK

-749 FRTWLVSIFAIAGL
+749 FRTWLLSAFAFAGL
-763 TLTLIG
+763 ILTLIG

-798 LGLVLRQAVVLTV
+798 LGLVLRQAIVLAV
-811 TGAVIGIIGSLLLM
+811 TGAVCGAIGSLLLM

-839 PVTLIGAVLLMMI
+839 PVTLVGATLLMMI
-852 VAVAASWVP
+852 VALAASWFP
-861 ARRATKVDPMIALRY
+861 ARRATKVDPIIALRH